1 MQRDIWTYEIDVT
14 EPMDVTGFHVEAADG
29 RIGKVDEATYDVGSA
44 YVVVDTGPWIFGRK
58 VVIPAGTVPSSTSRR
73 DPGRAPHEGSDQGFA
88 GVQAGHR
95 RVPVRGVPIRTRH
108 LLRPVPTLTSLRI
121 TLDQRRPGRWPGLRA
136 V

>member
-58 VVIPAGTVPSSTSRR
+58 VVIPAGTVGQLDLENEILGVRLTK
-73 DPGRAPHEGSDQGFA
+73 DQIKDSPEFKPDTDEYRSEEYRSELGTYY
-88 GVQAGHR
+88 GQYR
-95 RVPVRGVPIRTRH
+95 
-108 LLRPVPTLTSLRI
+108 S
-121 TLDQRRPGRWPGLRA
+121 
-136 V
+136 